1 MAFGQAIS
9 WLLSQNLWKINH
21 EPDHKWMFLGGG
33 GTKNAGLK
41 YAAGWMDSM
50 MITAGAAALS

>member
-1 MAFGQAIS
+1 MDVVVESKLVENQS
-9 WLLSQNLWKINH
+9 WA
-21 EPDHKWMFLGGG
+21 DHKWMFLGGG

-50 MITAGAAALS
+50 MITAGAAAALS